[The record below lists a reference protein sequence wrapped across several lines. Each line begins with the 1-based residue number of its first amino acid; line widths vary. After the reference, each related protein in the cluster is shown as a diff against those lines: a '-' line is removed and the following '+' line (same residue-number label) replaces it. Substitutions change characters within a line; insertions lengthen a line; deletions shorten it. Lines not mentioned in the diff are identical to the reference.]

1 MRSFRALVHASV
13 SILALII
20 ACPAL
25 AQEMV
30 PGDACLNAGDFMR
43 SGGPEIG
50 GAGHFMVCNGGTWA
64 SALSYSS
71 TGNTLVPRGLSLTG
85 GINPAMIGASQNNYN
100 PAGLANASG
109 LRLSASGA
117 YNITGLAGGSLGR
130 IVNVMNAG
138 SNPITLTNEDAAS
151 IAANRFALG
160 ANLTLGAN
168 QSAMLIY
175 DLIAQRWRVVASY
188 GGNTATPAGAT
199 NQIQFNSGGVLGAD
213 ATLVW
218 DYANKRLGIGTA
230 SPITRLHIGSG
241 GDTTN
246 VDPDILVSNNGYA
259 GITVRDAS
267 IDAEG
272 YLYSWSGAVWVGS
285 YTGSDLNL
293 TTSDTARVTILSTGE
308 VGIGTVAPEAT
319 LHVNGSVALSGGI
332 NPAQITANQN
342 NYNPA
347 GLTTASVLRL
357 HSDASRDVTGLAG
370 GVDGKIVSIN
380 NVGSNNIVLRNENAS
395 STAAN
400 RFQLGIDVTLAA
412 NQGLTIIYD
421 SAVQRWRPLG
431 ALPSTSAAS
440 AGGSDRQMQFNN
452 AGALGGVQGFEF
464 KTDGHLDYWQ
474 NLTTTA
480 GGSFAHAKFHA
491 DVAPTAAQTAGRST
505 RGLQG
510 AIWVSAGNANQ
521 VRKVIGT
528 EGFAQNLG
536 TGAIEDFIG
545 LQGYAWNG
553 GNAAISK
560 MFGIYAGAETDTG
573 TVSDMW
579 GAVAETKVDGG
590 TVSNA
595 YGLLVNNT
603 VTAGTVTNRYGISIA
618 APTGAATN
626 DWGIYQS
633 GTQNNRFNGAIGIS
647 ATPVSEKLRV
657 YAATGTGALVVADAG
672 AALNATANGAGQI
685 GVYAS
690 AAATTGFSYGLWGT
704 TASSSGVG
712 VVAANTDPAG
722 KPFVARGAASQTG
735 DLTQWQNSAGGV
747 LARVYADGSAYF
759 STPSTTGIGV
769 YAYSSAA
776 TGATYALY
784 GKSNSTGGY
793 GVYGEASATSGT
805 TFGVYGNNYSP
816 DGTAVRGYNRATTG
830 YAMGT
835 YGRSDSTTGQG
846 VTGYASHTTGS
857 NIGVYGETAST
868 SGTGVYGYAA
878 ATTGSGAY
886 GVWGE
891 TASATGTGVFGLAGS
906 ATGENYGVWGETNSP
921 DGYGV
926 YGYSGATSGTNW
938 AVYGDNNSPDGYG
951 VVGDAR
957 ATTGPATGIA
967 GTTDSTGGRGVYGY
981 AGAATGTTYGVRGYV
996 LSTTGRGVSGYAA
1009 ATTGINYGVYG
1020 TSMSVDGYGVRGA
1033 ADATSGSNYGV
1044 YGETNSPDGYGVYG
1058 DVNATTGT
1066 SSGVRGRTASSS
1078 GRGVSGYASSATG
1091 TTYGVYGTSDSPDGY
1106 GVRGNATASTGAN
1119 TGVYVKSDSTTGKG
1133 VFGEATATSGTNY
1146 GVYGVVGNGS
1156 AGYGVYGS
1164 NPSILSGYGV
1174 YCNSGRTA
1182 GCGGNR
1188 AWTNTSD
1195 LRLKDHIVDLG
1206 PDSGVDAIMQLR
1218 PVRYRWRQGTDE
1230 TELGF
1235 IAQEVEKVLPE
1246 LVGIGADQ
1254 EITYPDG
1261 SKETITEVKTMSY
1274 SQVTV
1279 PLVKAV
1285 QELKAENDYLRSTV
1299 TELVAANDNLRS
1311 DLSALK
1317 ADNDNLRARLD
1328 RLEAQAR

>member
-1 MRSFRALVHASV
+1 MKRLKNLIRRSV
-13 SILALII
+13 SLLALL
-20 ACPAL
+20 AAVPAL
-25 AQEMV
+25 AQEAT
-30 PGDACLNAGDFMR
+30 PGTACSPAGAFVR
-43 SGGPEIG
+43 SGGPELS
-50 GAGHFMVCNGGTWA
+50 GAGHFMVCSGGSWA

-71 TGNTLVPRGLSLTG
+71 TGNTLVPGGLSLTG
-85 GINPAMIGASQNNYN
+85 GINPTTIGANQNDYN
-100 PAGLANASG
+100 PAGLAMATG

-130 IVNVMNAG
+130 VVTIMNAG
-138 SNPITLTNEDAAS
+138 SNAITLTNEDTAS
-151 IAANRFALG
+151 NAANRFALG

-188 GGNTATPAGAT
+188 GGNTATPAGS
-199 NQIQFNSGGVLGAD
+199 NQQLQFNSSGALGAD

-230 SPITRLHIGSG
+230 SPTTHLHIGSG

-246 VDPDILVSNNGYA
+246 VDPDILVSNNGHA
-259 GITVRDAS
+259 GITVRDDS
-267 IDAEG
+267 IDTEG
-272 YLYSWSGAVWVGS
+272 YLYSVGGAIWLGS

-293 TTSDTARVTILSTGE
+293 ATSDTQRITILSTGE
-308 VGIGTVAPEAT
+308 VGVGTVAPEAR
-319 LHVNGSVALSGGI
+319 LHVNGSLALSGGI

-347 GLTTASVLRL
+347 GLTAASVLRL

-440 AGGSDRQMQFNN
+440 AGGSDRQIQFNN
-452 AGALGGVQGFEF
+452 AGTFGGVPNFDY
-464 KTDGHLDYWQ
+464 KTDGTISFWA
-474 NLTTTA
+474 NNTATTGVTHRQTH
-480 GGSFAHAKFHA
+480 FMM
-491 DVAPTAAQTAGRST
+491 DVAPTAAQTVGRTDRALAG
-505 RGLQG
+505 
-510 AIWVSAGNANQ
+510 SAYIPNTNANT
-521 VRKVIGT
+521 VRKAVAVDGYA
-528 EGFAQNLG
+528 ENRG
-536 TGAIEDFIG
+536 TGTVESLNG
-545 LQGYAWNG
+545 LQGYAWNNG
-553 GNAAISK
+553 SSVTDVFAL
-560 MFGIYAGAETDTG
+560 YAGSETDAGNITNL
-573 TVSDMW
+573 W
-579 GAVAETKVDGG
+579 GSAFDTKVDGG
-590 TVSNA
+590 AVTNV
-595 YGLLVNNT
+595 YGLMLT
-603 VTAGTVTNRYGISIA
+603 TKMTAGTVTNRYGIFMNVPEGS
-618 APTGAATN
+618 ATN
-626 DWGIYQS
+626 DWGIFQN
-633 GTQNNRFNGAIGIS
+633 GTQRNRLNGALGIGTAS
-647 ATPVSEKLRV
+647 SGDMLRV
-657 YAATGTGALVVADAG
+657 HAATGTGAYIYADAG
-672 AALNATANGAGQI
+672 TAVNATANGAGQI
-685 GVYAS
+685 GLYAS
-690 AAATTGFSYGLWGT
+690 AAATTGFSYGVWGT
-704 TASSSGVG
+704 TASSSGTG
-712 VVAANTDPAG
+712 VVAATTHATG

-759 STPSTTGIGV
+759 STPSSTGIGV

-784 GKSNSTGGY
+784 GKSDSTGGY
-793 GVYGEASATSGT
+793 GVYGEASATSGV
-805 TFGVYGNNYSP
+805 TFGVYGNNFSP

-835 YGRSDSTTGQG
+835 YGRSDSTDGQG

-878 ATTGSGAY
+878 ATTGGGAY
-886 GVWGE
+886 GVMGE
-891 TASATGTGVFGLAGS
+891 TASATGTGVFGLASS
-906 ATGENYGVWGETNSP
+906 ATGENYGVWGETSSP

-1119 TGVYVKSDSTTGKG
+1119 TGVYGKSDSTAGTG
-1133 VFGEATATSGTNY
+1133 VFGEATASSGTNY
-1146 GVYGVVGNGS
+1146 GVRGVNTGP

-1164 NPSILSGYGV
+1164 NTSTLGGYGI
-1174 YCNSGRTA
+1174 YCNSGRAA

-1188 AWTNTSD
+1188 VWTNTSD

-1206 PDSGVDAIMQLR
+1206 PDSGLDAIMKLR
-1218 PVRYRWRQGTDE
+1218 PVRYEWKDKASAGKP
-1230 TELGF
+1230 ELGF
-1235 IAQEVEKVLPE
+1235 IAQDVEKIFPE
-1246 LVGIGADQ
+1246 LVGTGPDQ
-1254 EITYPDG
+1254 EITLSDG
-1261 SKETITEVKTMSY
+1261 SKLTIEKAKVMSY
-1274 SQVTV
+1274 GQVTV

-1285 QELKAENDYLRSTV
+1285 QELKAENDSLR
-1299 TELVAANDNLRS
+1299 EEIKALKAANDNFEH
-1311 DLSALK
+1311 
-1317 ADNDNLRARLD
+1317 RLQK
-1328 RLEAQAR
+1328 LEAKTR